1 MKSKGFVLAVVFAV
15 GIAAMLFLAR
25 TGEHPQK
32 HAAKGLDAPAFELK
46 DTEGRTWRI
55 SDLKGKTV
63 LLHFWASW

>member
-1 MKSKGFVLAVVFAV
+1 MKSKGFVLAVVFAM
-15 GIAAMLFLAR
+15 GIAAVLFLAR
-25 TGEHPQK
+25 TGEHPK

-46 DTEGRTWRI
+46 DMEGKIWKM

>member
-15 GIAAMLFLAR
+15 GIAAVLFLAR

-46 DTEGRTWRI
+46 DMEGKIWRM